1 MAWNTILFDLDGTL
15 TDPAEGITKAVEAAL
30 NHYGITVA
38 DRAALHK
45 FIGPPLDESFPEFYG
60 FDAAQTAEAT
70 EVFRAYFDRQGWA
83 ENVPYPGIDGLLAEL
98 KAAGKRLLV
107 ATSKPEVFALRI
119 MEHFGLARYF
129 DHICGAP
136 MDNQEGAKKAAV
148 IRDALRRAGVEDLST
163 AVMVGDR
170 RHDIDGARQAG
181 LEAVGVLWGYGDR
194 QELEAAGA
202 AYIVEDIP
210 GLRQLLLG

>member
-60 FDAAQTAEAT
+60 FDAARTAEAT
-70 EVFRAYFDRQGWA
+70 EVFRAYFDRQGWR
-83 ENVPYPGIDGLLAEL
+83 ENIPYPGVEDMLRDLR
-98 KAAGKRLLV
+98 AAGKRLLV

-148 IRDALRRAGVEDLST
+148 IRGALRRAGVEDLST

-181 LEAVGVLWGYGDR
+181 LEAVGVLWGYGDL
-194 QELEAAGA
+194 QELEASHPVH
-202 AYIVEDIP
+202 IVESFD
-210 GLRQLLLG
+210 GLKRVLI

>member
-30 NHYGITVA
+30 NNYGITVA

-70 EVFRAYFDRQGWA
+70 EVFRAYFDRQGWR
-83 ENVPYPGIDGLLAEL
+83 ENIPYPGVEDMLRDLR
-98 KAAGKRLLV
+98 AAGKRLLV

-181 LEAVGVLWGYGDR
+181 LEAVGVLWGYGDL
-194 QELEAAGA
+194 QELEAAHPVH
-202 AYIVEDIP
+202 IVESFD
-210 GLRQLLLG
+210 GLKRVLI

>member
-1 MAWNTILFDLDGTL
+1 MALNTILFDLDGTL

-30 NHYGITVA
+30 NHYSIAVE
-38 DRAALHK
+38 DRSTLHK

-60 FDAAQTAEAT
+60 FDAARTAEAT
-70 EVFRAYFDRQGWA
+70 EVFRAYFDRQGWR
-83 ENVPYPGIDGLLAEL
+83 ENIPYPGVEDMLRDLR
-98 KAAGKRLLV
+98 AAGKRLLV

-181 LEAVGVLWGYGDR
+181 LEAVGVLWGYGDL
-194 QELEAAGA
+194 QELEASHPVH
-202 AYIVEDIP
+202 IVENFD
-210 GLRQLLLG
+210 GLKRVLI

>member
-60 FDAAQTAEAT
+60 FDAARTAEAT
-70 EVFRAYFDRQGWA
+70 EVFRAYFDRQGWR
-83 ENVPYPGIDGLLAEL
+83 ENIPYPGVEDMLRDLR
-98 KAAGKRLLV
+98 AAGKRLLV
-107 ATSKPEVFALRI
+107 VTSKPEVFALRI
-119 MEHFGLARYF
+119 MEHFGLAQYF

-181 LEAVGVLWGYGDR
+181 LEAVGVLWGYGDL
-194 QELEAAGA
+194 QELEASHPVH
-202 AYIVEDIP
+202 IVESFD
-210 GLRQLLLG
+210 GLKRVLI

>member
-1 MAWNTILFDLDGTL
+1 MAWHTILFDLDGTL

-60 FDAAQTAEAT
+60 FDAARTAEAT
-70 EVFRAYFDRQGWA
+70 EVFRAYFDRQGWR
-83 ENVPYPGIDGLLAEL
+83 ENIPYPGVEDMLRDLR
-98 KAAGKRLLV
+98 AAGKRLLV

-119 MEHFGLARYF
+119 MEHFGLAQYF

-181 LEAVGVLWGYGDR
+181 LEAVGVLWGYGDL
-194 QELEAAGA
+194 QELEASHPVH
-202 AYIVEDIP
+202 IVESFD
-210 GLRQLLLG
+210 GLKRVLI

>member
-60 FDAAQTAEAT
+60 FDAARTAEAT
-70 EVFRAYFDRQGWA
+70 EVFRAYFDRQGWR
-83 ENVPYPGIDGLLAEL
+83 ENIPYPGVEDMLRDLR
-98 KAAGKRLLV
+98 AAGKRLLV

-119 MEHFGLARYF
+119 MEHFGLAQYF

-148 IRDALRRAGVEDLST
+148 IRGALRRAGVEDLST

-181 LEAVGVLWGYGDR
+181 LEAVGVLWGYGDL
-194 QELEAAGA
+194 QELEASHPVH
-202 AYIVEDIP
+202 IVESFDELKRVLI
-210 GLRQLLLG
+210 

>member
-60 FDAAQTAEAT
+60 FDAARTAEAT
-70 EVFRAYFDRQGWA
+70 EVFRAYFDRQGWR
-83 ENVPYPGIDGLLAEL
+83 ENIPYPGVEDMLRDLR
-98 KAAGKRLLV
+98 AAGKRLLV

-119 MEHFGLARYF
+119 MEHFGLVRYF

-136 MDNQEGAKKAAV
+136 MDNQEGAKKTAV

-181 LEAVGVLWGYGDR
+181 LEAVGVLWGYGDL
-194 QELEAAGA
+194 QELEASHPVH
-202 AYIVEDIP
+202 IVESFD
-210 GLRQLLLG
+210 GLKRVLI

>member
-30 NHYGITVA
+30 NHYSIAVE
-38 DRAALHK
+38 DRSTLHK

-70 EVFRAYFDRQGWA
+70 EVFRAYFDRQGWR
-83 ENVPYPGIDGLLAEL
+83 ENIPYPGVEDMLRDLR
-98 KAAGKRLLV
+98 AAGKRLLV

-119 MEHFGLARYF
+119 IEHFGLARYF

-181 LEAVGVLWGYGDR
+181 LEAVGVLWGYGDL
-194 QELEAAGA
+194 QELEASHPVH
-202 AYIVEDIP
+202 IVESFD
-210 GLRQLLLG
+210 GLKRVLI

>member
-60 FDAAQTAEAT
+60 FDAARTAEAT
-70 EVFRAYFDRQGWA
+70 EVFRAYFDRQGWR
-83 ENVPYPGIDGLLAEL
+83 ENIPYPGVEDMLRDLR
-98 KAAGKRLLV
+98 AAGKRLLV

-119 MEHFGLARYF
+119 MEHFGLAQYF

-148 IRDALRRAGVEDLST
+148 IRDALRRSGVEDLHA

-181 LEAVGVLWGYGDR
+181 LEAVGVLWGYGDL
-194 QELEAAGA
+194 QELEASHPVH
-202 AYIVEDIP
+202 IVESFD
-210 GLRQLLLG
+210 GLKKVLI

>member
-60 FDAAQTAEAT
+60 FDAARTAEAT
-70 EVFRAYFDRQGWA
+70 EVFRAYFDRQGWR
-83 ENVPYPGIDGLLAEL
+83 ENIPYPGVEDMLRDLR
-98 KAAGKRLLV
+98 AAGKRLLV

-181 LEAVGVLWGYGDR
+181 LEAVGVLWGYGDL
-194 QELEAAGA
+194 QELEESHPVH
-202 AYIVEDIP
+202 IVENFD
-210 GLRQLLLG
+210 GLKRVLI

>member
-60 FDAAQTAEAT
+60 FDAARTAEAT
-70 EVFRAYFDRQGWA
+70 EVFRAYFDRQGWR
-83 ENVPYPGIDGLLAEL
+83 ENIPYPGVEDMLRDLR
-98 KAAGKRLLV
+98 AAGKLLLV

-181 LEAVGVLWGYGDR
+181 LEAVGVLWGYGDL
-194 QELEAAGA
+194 QELEACHPVH
-202 AYIVEDIP
+202 IVESFD
-210 GLRQLLLG
+210 GLKRVLI

>member
-38 DRAALHK
+38 DRSALHK

-60 FDAAQTAEAT
+60 FDAARTAEAT
-70 EVFRAYFDRQGWA
+70 EVFRAYFDRQGWR
-83 ENVPYPGIDGLLAEL
+83 ENIPYPGVEDMLRDLR
-98 KAAGKRLLV
+98 AAGKRLLV

-119 MEHFGLARYF
+119 MEHFGLAQYF

-148 IRDALRRAGVEDLST
+148 IRGALRRAGVEDLST
-163 AVMVGDR
+163 AVMVWDR

-181 LEAVGVLWGYGDR
+181 LEAVGVLWGYGDL
-194 QELEAAGA
+194 QELEASHPVH
-202 AYIVEDIP
+202 IVESFD
-210 GLRQLLLG
+210 GLKRVLI

>member
-60 FDAAQTAEAT
+60 FDTARTAEAT
-70 EVFRAYFDRQGWA
+70 EVFRAYFDRQGWR
-83 ENVPYPGIDGLLAEL
+83 ENIPYPGVEDMLRDLR
-98 KAAGKRLLV
+98 AAGKRLLV

-119 MEHFGLARYF
+119 MEHFGLAQYF

-181 LEAVGVLWGYGDR
+181 LEAVGVLWGYGDL
-194 QELEAAGA
+194 QELEASHPVH
-202 AYIVEDIP
+202 IVESFD
-210 GLRQLLLG
+210 GLKRVLI

>member
-60 FDAAQTAEAT
+60 FDAARMAEAT
-70 EVFRAYFDRQGWA
+70 EVFRAYFDRQGWR
-83 ENVPYPGIDGLLAEL
+83 ENIPYPGVEDMLRDLR
-98 KAAGKRLLV
+98 AAGKRLLV

-181 LEAVGVLWGYGDR
+181 LEAVGVLWGYGDL
-194 QELEAAGA
+194 QELEASHPVH
-202 AYIVEDIP
+202 IVESFD
-210 GLRQLLLG
+210 GLKKVLI

>member
-45 FIGPPLDESFPEFYG
+45 FIGPTLDESFPEFYG
-60 FDAAQTAEAT
+60 FDAARTAEAT
-70 EVFRAYFDRQGWA
+70 EVFRAYFDRQGWR
-83 ENVPYPGIDGLLAEL
+83 ENIPYPGVEDMLRDLR
-98 KAAGKRLLV
+98 AAGKRLLV

-181 LEAVGVLWGYGDR
+181 LEAVGVLWGYGDL
-194 QELEAAGA
+194 QELEASHPVH
-202 AYIVEDIP
+202 IVESFD
-210 GLRQLLLG
+210 GLKRVLI

>member
-1 MAWNTILFDLDGTL
+1 MAWNTILFELDGTL

-60 FDAAQTAEAT
+60 FDAARTAEAT
-70 EVFRAYFDRQGWA
+70 EVFRAYFDRQGWR
-83 ENVPYPGIDGLLAEL
+83 ENIPYPGVEDMLRDLR
-98 KAAGKRLLV
+98 AAGKRLLV

-119 MEHFGLARYF
+119 MEHFGLAQYF

-181 LEAVGVLWGYGDR
+181 LEAVGVLWGYGDL
-194 QELEAAGA
+194 QELEASHPVH
-202 AYIVEDIP
+202 IVESFD
-210 GLRQLLLG
+210 GLKKVLI

>member
-60 FDAAQTAEAT
+60 FDAARTAEAT
-70 EVFRAYFDRQGWA
+70 EVFRAYFDRQGWR
-83 ENVPYPGIDGLLAEL
+83 ENIPYPGVEDMLRDLR
-98 KAAGKRLLV
+98 AAGKQLLV

-119 MEHFGLARYF
+119 IEHFGLARYF

-148 IRDALRRAGVEDLST
+148 IRDALRRAGDSAPPSWWGTAATTST
-163 AVMVGDR
+163 APTR
-170 RHDIDGARQAG
+170 RAWRPSASSGGMGTSRSWRRLTQFISSRALTG
-181 LEAVGVLWGYGDR
+181 
-194 QELEAAGA
+194 
-202 AYIVEDIP
+202 
-210 GLRQLLLG
+210 

>member
-30 NHYGITVA
+30 NHYSIAVE

-60 FDAAQTAEAT
+60 FDAARTAEAT
-70 EVFRAYFDRQGWA
+70 EVFRAYFDRQGWR
-83 ENVPYPGIDGLLAEL
+83 ENIPYPGVEDMLRDLR
-98 KAAGKRLLV
+98 AAGKRLLV

-119 MEHFGLARYF
+119 MEHFGLVRYF

-181 LEAVGVLWGYGDR
+181 LEAVGVLWGYGDL
-194 QELEAAGA
+194 QELEASHPVH
-202 AYIVEDIP
+202 IVESFD
-210 GLRQLLLG
+210 GLKRVLI

>member
-38 DRAALHK
+38 DRSALHK

-60 FDAAQTAEAT
+60 FDAARTAEAT
-70 EVFRAYFDRQGWA
+70 EVFRAYFDRQGWR
-83 ENVPYPGIDGLLAEL
+83 ENIPYPGVEDMLRDLR
-98 KAAGKRLLV
+98 AAGKRLLV

-119 MEHFGLARYF
+119 MEHFGLAQYF

-148 IRDALRRAGVEDLST
+148 IRGALRRAGVEDLST

-181 LEAVGVLWGYGDR
+181 LEAVGVLWGYGDL
-194 QELEAAGA
+194 QELEASHPVH
-202 AYIVEDIP
+202 IVESFD
-210 GLRQLLLG
+210 GLKKVLI

>member
-30 NHYGITVA
+30 NHYSIAVE
-38 DRAALHK
+38 DRSTLHK

-60 FDAAQTAEAT
+60 FDAARTAEAT
-70 EVFRAYFDRQGWA
+70 EVFRAYFDRQGWR
-83 ENVPYPGIDGLLAEL
+83 ENIPYPGVEDMLRDLR
-98 KAAGKRLLV
+98 AAGKRLLV

-119 MEHFGLARYF
+119 MEHFGLAQYF

-148 IRDALRRAGVEDLST
+148 IRGALRRAGVEDLST

-181 LEAVGVLWGYGDR
+181 LEAVGVLWGYGDL
-194 QELEAAGA
+194 QELEASHPVH
-202 AYIVEDIP
+202 IVESFD
-210 GLRQLLLG
+210 GLKKVLI

>member
-70 EVFRAYFDRQGWA
+70 EVFRAYFDRQGWR
-83 ENVPYPGIDGLLAEL
+83 ENIPYPGVEDMLRDLR
-98 KAAGKRLLV
+98 AAGKQLLV

-119 MEHFGLARYF
+119 IEHFGLARYF

-181 LEAVGVLWGYGDR
+181 LEAVGVLWGYGDL
-194 QELEAAGA
+194 QELEASHPVH
-202 AYIVEDIP
+202 IVESFD
-210 GLRQLLLG
+210 GLKRVLI

>member
-30 NHYGITVA
+30 NHYSIAVE
-38 DRAALHK
+38 DRSTLHK

-60 FDAAQTAEAT
+60 FDAARTAEAT
-70 EVFRAYFDRQGWA
+70 EVFRAYFDRQGWR
-83 ENVPYPGIDGLLAEL
+83 ENIPYPGVEDMLRDLR
-98 KAAGKRLLV
+98 AAGKRLLV

-129 DHICGAP
+129 DHVCGAP
-136 MDNQEGAKKAAV
+136 LDNQEGAKKAAV

-181 LEAVGVLWGYGDR
+181 LEAVGVLWGYGDL
-194 QELEAAGA
+194 QELEASHPVH
-202 AYIVEDIP
+202 IVESFD
-210 GLRQLLLG
+210 GLKKVLI

>member
-60 FDAAQTAEAT
+60 FDAARTAEAT
-70 EVFRAYFDRQGWA
+70 EVFRAYFDRQGWR
-83 ENVPYPGIDGLLAEL
+83 ENIPYPGVEDMLRDLR
-98 KAAGKRLLV
+98 AAGKRLLV

-119 MEHFGLARYF
+119 MEHFGLAQYF

-148 IRDALRRAGVEDLST
+148 IRDSLRRAGVEDLST

-181 LEAVGVLWGYGDR
+181 LEAVGVLWGYGDL
-194 QELEAAGA
+194 QELEASHPVH
-202 AYIVEDIP
+202 IVESFD
-210 GLRQLLLG
+210 GLKKVLI

>member
-60 FDAAQTAEAT
+60 FDAARTAEAT
-70 EVFRAYFDRQGWA
+70 EVFRAYFDRQGWR
-83 ENVPYPGIDGLLAEL
+83 ENIPYPGVEDMLRDLR
-98 KAAGKRLLV
+98 AAGKRLLV

-119 MEHFGLARYF
+119 MEHFGLAQYF

-148 IRDALRRAGVEDLST
+148 IRGALRRAGVEDLST

-181 LEAVGVLWGYGDR
+181 LEAVGVLWGYGDL
-194 QELEAAGA
+194 QELEASHPVH
-202 AYIVEDIP
+202 IVESFD
-210 GLRQLLLG
+210 GLKRVLI

>member
-45 FIGPPLDESFPEFYG
+45 FIGPTLDESFPEFYG
-60 FDAAQTAEAT
+60 FDAARTAEAT
-70 EVFRAYFDRQGWA
+70 EVFRAYFDRQGWR
-83 ENVPYPGIDGLLAEL
+83 ENIPYPGVEDMLRDLR
-98 KAAGKRLLV
+98 AAGKRLLV

-119 MEHFGLARYF
+119 MEHFGLAQYF

-181 LEAVGVLWGYGDR
+181 LEAVGVLWGYGDL
-194 QELEAAGA
+194 QELEASHPVH
-202 AYIVEDIP
+202 IVESFD
-210 GLRQLLLG
+210 GLKRVLI

>member
-60 FDAAQTAEAT
+60 FDAARTAEAT
-70 EVFRAYFDRQGWA
+70 DVFRAYFDRQGWR
-83 ENVPYPGIDGLLAEL
+83 ENIPYPGVEDMLRDLR
-98 KAAGKRLLV
+98 AAGKRLLV

-119 MEHFGLARYF
+119 MEHFGLAQYF

-181 LEAVGVLWGYGDR
+181 LEAVGVLWGYGDL
-194 QELEAAGA
+194 QELEASHPVH
-202 AYIVEDIP
+202 IVESFD
-210 GLRQLLLG
+210 GLKRVLI

>member
-60 FDAAQTAEAT
+60 FDAARTAEAT
-70 EVFRAYFDRQGWA
+70 EVFRAYFDRQGWR
-83 ENVPYPGIDGLLAEL
+83 ENIPYPGVEDMLRDLR
-98 KAAGKRLLV
+98 AAGKRLLV

-148 IRDALRRAGVEDLST
+148 IRDALRRSGVEDLHA

-181 LEAVGVLWGYGDR
+181 LEAVGVLWGYGDL
-194 QELEAAGA
+194 QELEASHPVH
-202 AYIVEDIP
+202 IVESFD
-210 GLRQLLLG
+210 GLKRVLI

>member
-60 FDAAQTAEAT
+60 FDAARTAEAT
-70 EVFRAYFDRQGWA
+70 EVFRAYFDRQGWR
-83 ENVPYPGIDGLLAEL
+83 ENIPYPGVEDMLRDLR
-98 KAAGKRLLV
+98 AAGKQLLV

-119 MEHFGLARYF
+119 IEHFGLARYF

-170 RHDIDGARQAG
+170 RHDIDGAHQAG
-181 LEAVGVLWGYGDR
+181 LEAVGVLWGYGDL
-194 QELEAAGA
+194 QELEASHPVH
-202 AYIVEDIP
+202 IVESFD
-210 GLRQLLLG
+210 GLKRVLI

>member
-38 DRAALHK
+38 ARAALHK

-60 FDAAQTAEAT
+60 FDAARTAEAT
-70 EVFRAYFDRQGWA
+70 EVFRAYFDRQGWR
-83 ENVPYPGIDGLLAEL
+83 ENIPYPGVEDMLRDLR
-98 KAAGKRLLV
+98 AAGKRLLV

-119 MEHFGLARYF
+119 MEHFGLAQYF

-148 IRDALRRAGVEDLST
+148 IRDAPRRAGVEDLST

-181 LEAVGVLWGYGDR
+181 LEAVGVLWGYGDL
-194 QELEAAGA
+194 QELEASHPVH
-202 AYIVEDIP
+202 IVESFD
-210 GLRQLLLG
+210 GLKRVLI

>member
-15 TDPAEGITKAVEAAL
+15 TDQAEGITKAVEAAL
-30 NHYGITVA
+30 NHYSIAVE
-38 DRAALHK
+38 DRSTLHK

-60 FDAAQTAEAT
+60 FDAARTAEAT
-70 EVFRAYFDRQGWA
+70 EVFRAYFDRQGWR
-83 ENVPYPGIDGLLAEL
+83 ENIPYPGVEDMLRDLR
-98 KAAGKRLLV
+98 AAGKRLLV

-119 MEHFGLARYF
+119 MEHFGLAQYF

-181 LEAVGVLWGYGDR
+181 LEAVGVLWGYGDL
-194 QELEAAGA
+194 QELEASHPVH
-202 AYIVEDIP
+202 IVESFD
-210 GLRQLLLG
+210 GLKRVLI

>member
-60 FDAAQTAEAT
+60 FDAARTAEAT
-70 EVFRAYFDRQGWA
+70 EVFRAYFDRQGWR
-83 ENVPYPGIDGLLAEL
+83 ENIPYPGVEDMLRDLR
-98 KAAGKRLLV
+98 AAGKRLLV

-119 MEHFGLARYF
+119 MEHFGLAGYF

-181 LEAVGVLWGYGDR
+181 LEAIGVLWGYGDL
-194 QELEAAGA
+194 QELEAAHPVQV
-202 AYIVEDIP
+202 VENFEALKRVLI
-210 GLRQLLLG
+210 

>member
-60 FDAAQTAEAT
+60 FDAARTAEAT
-70 EVFRAYFDRQGWA
+70 EVFRAYFDRQGWR
-83 ENVPYPGIDGLLAEL
+83 ENIPYPGVEDMLRDLR
-98 KAAGKRLLV
+98 AAGKRLLV

-119 MEHFGLARYF
+119 LEHFGLARYF

-181 LEAVGVLWGYGDR
+181 LEAVGVLWGYGDL
-194 QELEAAGA
+194 QELEASHPVH
-202 AYIVEDIP
+202 IVESFD
-210 GLRQLLLG
+210 GLKKVLI

>member
-60 FDAAQTAEAT
+60 FDAARTAEAT
-70 EVFRAYFDRQGWA
+70 EVFRAYFDRQGWR
-83 ENVPYPGIDGLLAEL
+83 ENIPYPGVEDMLRDLR
-98 KAAGKRLLV
+98 AAGKRLLV

-181 LEAVGVLWGYGDR
+181 LEAVGVLWGDGDL
-194 QELEAAGA
+194 QELEASHPVH
-202 AYIVEDIP
+202 IVESFD
-210 GLRQLLLG
+210 GLKRVLI

>member
-70 EVFRAYFDRQGWA
+70 EVFRAYFDRQGWR
-83 ENVPYPGIDGLLAEL
+83 ENIPYPGVEDMLRDLR
-98 KAAGKRLLV
+98 AAGKRLLV

-119 MEHFGLARYF
+119 MEHFGLAQYF

-181 LEAVGVLWGYGDR
+181 LEAVGVLWGYGDL
-194 QELEAAGA
+194 QELEASHPVH
-202 AYIVEDIP
+202 IVESFD
-210 GLRQLLLG
+210 GLKRVLI

>member
-1 MAWNTILFDLDGTL
+1 MRYETIYFDLDGTL
-15 TDPAEGITKAVEAAL
+15 TDSGPGITNSVAYAL
-30 NHYGITVA
+30 TRMGRPVPSRPSLNRY
-38 DRAALHK
+38 
-45 FIGPPLDESFPEFYG
+45 IGPPLWDSFRRYE
-60 FDAAQTAEAT
+60 AMTEAETQQA
-70 EVFRAYFDRQGWA
+70 VALFREYYEQRGKFENAVYSGIPALLQGLR
-83 ENVPYPGIDGLLAEL
+83 EG
-98 KAAGKRLLV
+98 GKRLVV

-181 LEAVGVLWGYGDR
+181 LEAVGVLWGYGDL
-194 QELEAAGA
+194 QELEASHPVH
-202 AYIVEDIP
+202 IVESFD
-210 GLRQLLLG
+210 GLKRVLI

>member
-30 NHYGITVA
+30 NHYSIAVE
-38 DRAALHK
+38 DRSTLHK

-60 FDAAQTAEAT
+60 FDAARTAEAT
-70 EVFRAYFDRQGWA
+70 EVFRAYFDRQGWR
-83 ENVPYPGIDGLLAEL
+83 ENIPYPGVEDMLRDLR
-98 KAAGKRLLV
+98 AAGKRLLV

-119 MEHFGLARYF
+119 MEHFGLAQYF

-181 LEAVGVLWGYGDR
+181 LEAVGVLWGYGDL
-194 QELEAAGA
+194 QELEASHPVH
-202 AYIVEDIP
+202 IVESFD
-210 GLRQLLLG
+210 GLKKVLI

>member
-60 FDAAQTAEAT
+60 FDAARTAEAT
-70 EVFRAYFDRQGWA
+70 EVFRAYFDRQGWR
-83 ENVPYPGIDGLLAEL
+83 ENIPYPGVEDMLRDLR
-98 KAAGKRLLV
+98 AAGKRLLV

-181 LEAVGVLWGYGDR
+181 LEAVGVLWGYGDL

-202 AYIVEDIP
+202 AYNVEDIP

>member
-60 FDAAQTAEAT
+60 FDAARTAEAT
-70 EVFRAYFDRQGWA
+70 EVFRAYFDRQGWR
-83 ENVPYPGIDGLLAEL
+83 ENIPYPGVEDMLRDLR
-98 KAAGKRLLV
+98 AAGKRLLV

-163 AVMVGDR
+163 AVMGGDR

-181 LEAVGVLWGYGDR
+181 LEAVGVLWGYGDL
-194 QELEAAGA
+194 QELEASHPVH
-202 AYIVEDIP
+202 IVESFD
-210 GLRQLLLG
+210 GLKRVLI

>member
-38 DRAALHK
+38 DRSALHK

-60 FDAAQTAEAT
+60 FDAARTAEAT
-70 EVFRAYFDRQGWA
+70 EVFRAYFDRQGWR
-83 ENVPYPGIDGLLAEL
+83 ENIPYPGVEDMLRDLR
-98 KAAGKRLLV
+98 AAGKRLLV

-148 IRDALRRAGVEDLST
+148 IRDALRRSGVEDLST

-170 RHDIDGARQAG
+170 RHDIAGARQAG
-181 LEAVGVLWGYGDR
+181 LEAVGVLWGYGDL
-194 QELEAAGA
+194 QELEASHPVH
-202 AYIVEDIP
+202 IVESFD
-210 GLRQLLLG
+210 GLKKVLI